1 MWSGPDG
8 YLRPDQFLDH
18 LMVIK
23 TVTLVRALTLGLV
36 VPLTMF
42 DYMSNEQLQTLAE
55 MGRYCHLTFK
65 WAYAKIAKSKCH
77 GHIITKKLISSK
89 LSMGLIPKI

>member
-1 MWSGPDG
+1 MRISTVGPKRGGPGWG

-42 DYMSNEQLQTLAE
+42 DYMSNEQL
-55 MGRYCHLTFK
+55 
-65 WAYAKIAKSKCH
+65 
-77 GHIITKKLISSK
+77 
-89 LSMGLIPKI
+89 

>member
-1 MWSGPDG
+1 MWWSGVGFSQTRPIPRSPDG
-8 YLRPDQFLDH
+8 D
-18 LMVIK
+18 K